1 MKTRLSLIIISLLLP
16 IIMYAQKDVTTFLG
30 IPVDGYKTEMRKKII
45 SKGFTPKK
53 INGNE
58 YFEGEFN
65 GTDVH
70 LYIGT
75 NNNKVYRIMLCDVK
89 TLDEADIK
97 IRFNRLVG
105 QFEKNKRYLSLIDQ
119 TVPDDEDISYQ
130 MLVNNKVYE
139 AVYYQ
144 MPDFEKVD
152 TVALEEQIKEEILGK
167 YTEEELDNL
176 NEEEK
181 EQIIKAT
188 IGMGFELI
196 SKKPVWFRICEQYGE
211 YYITMYYD
219 NEYNHADGEDL

>member
-1 MKTRLSLIIISLLLP
+1 MLP

>member
-1 MKTRLSLIIISLLLP
+1 M
-16 IIMYAQKDVTTFLG
+16 
-30 IPVDGYKTEMRKKII
+30 
-45 SKGFTPKK
+45 
-53 INGNE
+53 
-58 YFEGEFN
+58 
-65 GTDVH
+65 
-70 LYIGT
+70 
-75 NNNKVYRIMLCDVK
+75 
-89 TLDEADIK
+89 
-97 IRFNRLVG
+97 
-105 QFEKNKRYLSLIDQ
+105 SLIDQ